1 MAFGFGKKD
10 KEQTPPAQ
18 GQQISPEA
26 LALLEQMAAANS
38 GAAPQQPIPQQP
50 VPQQPVPQQPVP
62 QQPQAQ
68 PVQAMQPPMGAEM
81 SPQMAAAHQM
91 AQQMAPQMTAPISTP
106 MNGEMDAEFRAPVMP
121 GAADAQEPS
130 DGKKRKKAKKSAKV
144 KLTREEKK
152 LAAKQ
157 AKEEKERVKR
167 RKKLS
172 KSRFSRARYLREANG
187 NAIAGLALWIFM
199 IVVFIAGPFVLN
211 THILLPQTRA
221 NNDVVNQISQ
231 LEDTV
236 SRSRP
241 QIELAVR
248 NKSDRENELKS
259 KTGTFASAET
269 VKTALERFIAD
280 LKANNIE
287 FDEGAPAII
296 TPQDIGVSGLVG
308 QTLSLSIRA
317 DFITYLRIRNKFV
330 SSMRSIRISNETIQA
345 EPGDPVM
352 SIQVTITVPS
362 KVS

>member
-10 KEQTPPAQ
+10 KDQAPAQQ

-38 GAAPQQPIPQQP
+38 GAAQRPAQQPAQQM
-50 VPQQPVPQQPVP
+50 QA
-62 QQPQAQ
+62 PQAQ
-68 PVQAMQPPMGAEM
+68 VPGAQVPQDMQPPMGAVA
-81 SPQMAAAHQM
+81 P
-91 AQQMAPQMTAPISTP
+91 QQMAPQMAAQTASAPQMGAP
-106 MNGEMDAEFRAPVMP
+106 QMDAGQMAGGVPSEFRAPTMP
-121 GAADAQEPS
+121 DMGDMPEAPT
-130 DGKKRKKAKKSAKV
+130 GKKAKKPKKI

-152 LAAKQ
+152 LAAKH
-157 AKEEKERVKR
+157 AKDEKERAKR

-187 NAIAGLALWIFM
+187 NAVAGLALWIFM
-199 IVVFIAGPFVLN
+199 IIVFIAGPFILN
-211 THILLPQTRA
+211 TQFLLPQTRA

-231 LEDTV
+231 LEDTIL
-236 SRSRP
+236 RSQP

-259 KTGTFASAET
+259 KTGAFASAAS
-269 VKTALERFIAD
+269 VTAAFDRFIAE

-287 FDEGAPAII
+287 FEEGAPVIV
-296 TPQDIGVSGLVG
+296 TPQNIGVTGLVG

-317 DFITYLRIRNKFV
+317 DFITYLRVRNKFV
-330 SSMRSIRISNETIQA
+330 SSMRSIRIANETIQA

-352 SIQVTITVPS
+352 SIQVTITIPS